1 MGQTNYYEIDTG
13 NFRCQK
19 IHVKFCLS
27 KNFIINILYVRS
39 FGLLLISLFLFIILF
54 SISFCF
60 ARVIGH
66 IF

>member
-13 NFRCQK
+13 NFRCRK

-54 SISFCF
+54 C
-60 ARVIGH
+60 
-66 IF
+66 